1 MGFSWAGDLSGASPV
16 KREFVVGANV
26 YQGQIVCADVSLSTG
41 GEVTACPVAASALP
55 DATSKIMGICAAP
68 MQMG

>member
-1 MGFSWAGDLSGASPV
+1 MGFFMGRRFKWSKPV
-16 KREFVVGANV
+16 QREFVVGANV

-55 DATSKIMGICAAP
+55 DATSKIMGICT
-68 MQMG
+68 GGNF